1 MSESE
6 DNANPIDELI
16 LKPAKRL
23 AALRRAEADAEAQE
37 ASIRNKKKRKKSSSN
52 NLQGLHD
59 QVQQQIDGSQ
69 PIVAAAAAAHQP
81 AAATAPKGIVI
92 VNDEQANAQKYEL
105 QKLLRAPR
113 YFDEVYEPKG
123 VACWRCGK
131 RGHLAKDCTL
141 AAAKPCCYC
150 AQYGHEPRDCPHSEC
165 VRLDRHVRGMSIH
178 SVCLWVLHLT
188 TAVPLPTAVMAA
200 CACLLPICMQKSAD

>member
-6 DNANPIDELI
+6 DNVNPIDELI
-16 LKPAKRL
+16 VKPAKRL
-23 AALRRAEADAEAQE
+23 AAQRRATADAEAQE
-37 ASIRNKKKRKKSSSN
+37 APARNKKKRKKSSSN

-59 QVQQQIDGSQ
+59 QAQQRMDSGE
-69 PIVAAAAAAHQP
+69 PMVA
-81 AAATAPKGIVI
+81 AAATAPKGVVI
-92 VNDEQANAQKYEL
+92 VEDEQANAQKYEL

-150 AQYGHEPRDCPHSEC
+150 AQYGHEPRECPHSEC
-165 VRLDRHVRGMSIH
+165 VQPDQLVHKAPRS
-178 SVCLWVLHLT
+178 
-188 TAVPLPTAVMAA
+188 AVEAA
-200 CACLLPICMQKSAD
+200 PGQALLPRHLLL